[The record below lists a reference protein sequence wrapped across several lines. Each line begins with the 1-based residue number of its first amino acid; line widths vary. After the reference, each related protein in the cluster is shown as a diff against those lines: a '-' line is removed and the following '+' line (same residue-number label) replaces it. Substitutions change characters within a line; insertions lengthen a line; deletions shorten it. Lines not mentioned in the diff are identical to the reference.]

1 MLYCLQH
8 KIEKEFVS
16 NNLNFGERRLFELM
30 IVYLRNDIISCFE
43 NNQTCSTLF
52 RNAKGSFFNE
62 KRRKSP
68 K

>member
-43 NNQTCSTLF
+43 NNQTQLTLF
-52 RNAKGSFFNE
+52 RITKGSLFV
-62 KRRKSP
+62 
-68 K
+68 